1 MDAPPARAASGRRRR
16 TVRRADLVL
25 GWISAAGGAIA
36 LLVVVLTAQWLSLG
50 TLLGIVLIANA
61 AVRLL
66 PGRRSRRG

>member
-1 MDAPPARAASGRRRR
+1 ML
-16 TVRRADLVL
+16 RADLVL

-36 LLVVVLTAQWLSLG
+36 LLVVVLTAQWVSLG

>member
-1 MDAPPARAASGRRRR
+1 
-16 TVRRADLVL
+16 VQRADLVL

-61 AVRLL
+61 AARLL